1 MSKYWICLAL
11 PLVLGSALAMAR
23 MWDQPYFTGDSYLYL
38 QAANNLASGHGLV
51 VAGSYGTSE
60 RFVHFPPLY
69 PALLAI
75 GPYAGLDA
83 LSWVRGM
90 NVLLFLLLIWMVERC
105 ILQRTQSIRLAF
117 SAGLLTAL
125 APSLLQIYSSAL
137 SETVFLVTVPPALML
152 LVKARAKPTW
162 RVILAAGAVTAT
174 AMLCR
179 HVGIAL
185 LLTGLVVVGT
195 GETAPF
201 RRWGWKLSYAMV
213 STLPPGLWSLWN
225 RYAGGMVTDRRIAWH
240 PVEPR
245 HLRYFLG
252 TVGSWLL
259 PVTDSNYVLAPSAVA
274 VLALL
279 GLLTLRPLLQGS
291 RPATGAATDQTKVC
305 LYFMTIYL
313 LFLLVSLTLFDKASP
328 LDGRMLSPALLA
340 GVLGLFCILPSWRT
354 TFQRP
359 RCSFVPWLTLVV
371 VLGAYAFRDRQLILQ
386 EASDLDL
393 VATSK
398 FRWKRS
404 QAMESIRHLRP
415 EVIVYTN
422 ELSICALFTGHPCVG
437 MPTKNEFT
445 SGLPRAEYPKDLA
458 LCRRRLDQGQAVLL
472 WLDQYEEKKLPPEDV
487 LRGPNLILHLNDAD
501 VYAAPRARALL
512 DSLRRQLKLPITAV
526 ETASND

>member
-23 MWDQPYFTGDSYLYL
+23 MWDHPYFTGDSYLYL

-51 VAGSYGTSE
+51 VAGSCGTSE
-60 RFVHFPPLY
+60 RWTHFPPLY

-83 LSWVRGM
+83 LSWVRCM
-90 NVLLFLLLIWMVERC
+90 NVLLFLLLMWMVERC

-125 APSLLQIYSSAL
+125 APFLLQIYSSAL

-179 HVGIAL
+179 HVGIAM
-185 LLTGLVVVGT
+185 LLTGLVVVGA

-225 RYAGGMVTDRRIAWH
+225 RYAGGMVTDRHAAWH
-240 PVEPR
+240 PIEPR
-245 HLRYFLG
+245 HLKYFLG
-252 TVGSWLL
+252 TMGSWFF
-259 PVTDSNYVLAPSAVA
+259 PVTETYYVLAPLGLA

-279 GLLTLRPLLQGS
+279 GLLTLRPLLQGF
-291 RPATGAATDQTKVC
+291 RPGTGEAADQTKIS
-305 LYFMTIYL
+305 LQFMAIYL
-313 LFLLVSLTLFDKASP
+313 LFLLVSLMLFDKATP

-340 GVLGLFCILPSWRT
+340 GVLGLFCILPYWRT
-354 TFQRP
+354 RIQRP
-359 RCSFVPWLTLVV
+359 LYLIVSGLSLTV
-371 VLGAYAFRDRQLILQ
+371 VLGAYAIRDRQLIQ
-386 EASDLDL
+386 GASDL
-393 VATSK
+393 VATSN
-398 FRWKRS
+398 FRWEGS

-422 ELSICALFTGHPCVG
+422 ELPICALFTGHPCVW
-437 MPTKNEFT
+437 MPTKTEFT
-445 SGLPRAEYPKDLA
+445 SGLPRAEYPRELA

-472 WLDQYEEKKLPPEDV
+472 WLDQYEAKKLPPEEV
-487 LRGPNLILHLNDAD
+487 LGGPKLILHLNDALL
-501 VYAAPRARALL
+501 YASPRARALL
-512 DSLRRQLKLPITAV
+512 DSLRGQLNLPITAV